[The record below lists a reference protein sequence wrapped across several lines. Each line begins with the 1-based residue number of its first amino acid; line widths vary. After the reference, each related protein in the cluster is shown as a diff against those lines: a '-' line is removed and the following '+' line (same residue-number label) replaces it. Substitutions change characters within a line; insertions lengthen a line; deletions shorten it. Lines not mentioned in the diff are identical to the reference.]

1 MTPATGFEPG
11 FTTSVIE
18 ESLAIP
24 TKLRCHLRQEEAAGQ
39 TALEQN
45 PIPAY
50 DYLTGIDALEGRK
63 SRDLN
68 VRREHLVRLQRVKTR
83 VLEGGGDR
91 VVPDRPPQRRD
102 ADHMTDTTSK
112 PTLNLESY
120 KGASRFQEFLVAR
133 LRRGEGYS
141 VQAALNRFACQREQ
155 KSGCFP
161 VDRVLRGI
169 RMHL

>member
-11 FTTSVIE
+11 FTTGVIE
-18 ESLAIP
+18 KGLPIP
-24 TKLRCHLRQEEAAGQ
+24 TKLCCDLRQEEAARQ
-39 TALEQN
+39 TAFEQN
-45 PIPAY
+45 PIPAN
-50 DYLTGIDALEGRK
+50 DYLMEIDALDGRE
-63 SRDLN
+63 SRDLD
-68 VRREHLVRLQRVKTR
+68 VRRKHLVCLQRVKTR

-120 KGASRFQEFLVAR
+120 KGASRIQELLVAR
-133 LRRGEGYS
+133 FGRGEGYS
-141 VQAALNRFACQREQ
+141 VQAALDRFACQREQ